1 MKCTLPC
8 SLAAAV
14 LAAFLMASC
23 GGSEK
28 PAETDNTQEQAS
40 GVQDNV
46 DEASK
51 AKAGSKVDQAMEKAG
66 VVVSEAKAAAAQQ
79 LFSSFCTTCHGSEGK
94 GDGPAVTPLMDPK
107 PASFA
112 DNAWQDD
119 RSDEDLLLVIREGG
133 AAAGKS
139 PLMVAAPGAKDDPE
153 LAQALLDIVRS
164 YRP

>member
-1 MKCTLPC
+1 MKSTLPC

-28 PAETDNTQEQAS
+28 PTETDNTEEQAS
-40 GVQDNV
+40 GVQDQV
-46 DEASK
+46 EETSK
-51 AKAGSKVDQAMEKAG
+51 ASGKVDQAKEKAG

-112 DNAWQDD
+112 DNAWQDS
-119 RSDEDLLLVIREGG
+119 RTDEDLLLVIREGG

>member
-1 MKCTLPC
+1 
-8 SLAAAV
+8 V
-14 LAAFLMASC
+14 LAAFLLTSC

-28 PAETDNTQEQAS
+28 PTETDNTETQSS
-40 GVQDNV
+40 GVQKKV
-46 DEASK
+46 EEASNS
-51 AKAGSKVDQAMEKAG
+51 AGSKVDQAKEKAG
-66 VVVSEAKAAAAQQ
+66 VVVSEAKAAAAKQ
-79 LFSSFCTTCHGSEGK
+79 LFSSFCSTCHGTEGK

-112 DNAWQDD
+112 NATWQD
-119 RSDEDLLLVIREGG
+119 SVTDEHLLLVIREGG

-139 PLMVAAPGAKDDPE
+139 QLMVAAPGAKDDPE